1 MKGHPLLSIYREP
14 SERLWNKPHTEQLGA
29 FSLRNRIILDN
40 PGHNLIM
47 ILDKLPFI
55 PFSLIVMHI
64 QGRTVEGLDRESR
77 LGYLF
82 TYLSRRKNSARIK
95 KEEQT
100 QWLGKHLNF
109 HIFVRSHFS
118 CTTWLLPDLEWMYW
132 WGFLFAFH
140 KREWAEGLENHN
152 LFKHSTVYL
161 YKYYLNIF
169 KNLEVEK
176 MHGNLVCKC

>member
-1 MKGHPLLSIYREP
+1 MGSPGFKTSQDMKGHRLLSIYREP

-29 FSLRNRIILDN
+29 FSLQNRIILDN

-47 ILDKLPFI
+47 ILDNDKLPFI
-55 PFSLIVMHI
+55 PFSLIAMHI

-100 QWLGKHLNF
+100 Q
-109 HIFVRSHFS
+109 
-118 CTTWLLPDLEWMYW
+118 
-132 WGFLFAFH
+132 
-140 KREWAEGLENHN
+140 
-152 LFKHSTVYL
+152 
-161 YKYYLNIF
+161 
-169 KNLEVEK
+169 
-176 MHGNLVCKC
+176 